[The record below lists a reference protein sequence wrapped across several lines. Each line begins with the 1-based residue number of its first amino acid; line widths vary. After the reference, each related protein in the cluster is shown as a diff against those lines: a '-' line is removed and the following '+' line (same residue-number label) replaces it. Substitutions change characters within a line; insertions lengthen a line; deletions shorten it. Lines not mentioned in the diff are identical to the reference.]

1 MASGTQVGTAWVQV
15 TPSFRG
21 FGSSLTSSLTGDLT
35 RAGTRAGD
43 DAGDAAGRRFGD
55 SFADSAG
62 SAADRLSG
70 IGTVAGVATAGAFG
84 VGLAAAMDASSATA
98 RLTAQLD
105 LTADEAARAGDIA
118 GDVFSSGF
126 GGSIGEATEAV
137 GAVASSIAD
146 LGDLTDDQL
155 RDMSTQALGLASTF
169 EVDVASS
176 TRAVGQMI
184 RTGLVSDASE
194 GFDLITA
201 TLQRVPAALRDDL
214 MPTIEEYGTQFRN
227 LGLSGE
233 QSMALLVQGL
243 EAGARDIDVVADT
256 LKEFSIEAVAGG
268 DKVGDA
274 WRELGLDSEALF
286 AAMGEGGEAATD
298 ALTQTLDALRDVED
312 PVERN
317 MLAVELFGT
326 KAEDLGDALF
336 ALDPSTAV
344 LGDVSGAAGDL
355 ADTLAEDPA
364 RVFQSS
370 IRGLTTSLASGLGP
384 ILQSVAGWAADNEGA
399 VTALAVG
406 LGAAAVAVAGI
417 TAALR
422 IYQGIMAAIRIATM
436 IWTGIQWALNAAM
449 WANPFGLVVLAVL
462 ALIAVIAA
470 VIIYWDEIVAVVSA
484 AWDAIVDGTQAAW
497 DWLVGI
503 VEAAWEWLVD
513 LFQSVHP
520 VGIIT
525 SHWETIQRATG
536 EVWDWIKQKISGVWD
551 SITGGVRTAVDNVR
565 TTVSGAWD
573 WVRDTTSRAWESVR
587 SNIVNGVINAWRGV
601 SNVWQWFKSIGSAI
615 VGGIV
620 SGIWSAAS
628 GLYDSLRS
636 LASNALS
643 SAKSFLGIGSPSR
656 AFADQVGQ
664 WIPAGVE
671 LGIDDGQ
678 GELDSRIEHMVR
690 VPDPPT
696 VRAAVATG
704 VAAQAGPTVQI
715 IPDGTAAGRALV
727 EILQHAVR
735 TQLGGDVNRLSDKQ
749 R

>member
-1 MASGTQVGTAWVQV
+1 MTSGTQVGTAWVQV

-70 IGTVAGVATAGAFG
+70 IGTVAGLATASAFG

-155 RDMSTQALGLASTF
+155 RDMSTQALGLAETF

-214 MPTIEEYGTQFRN
+214 APTIQEYSTQFRD
-227 LGLSGE
+227 LGLTGE

-256 LKEFSIEAVAGG
+256 LKEFSIEAVAGS
-268 DKVGDA
+268 DDIGDA
-274 WRELGLDSEALF
+274 WTELGLDAD
-286 AAMGEGGEAATD
+286 AMFGKLANGGADATD
-298 ALTQTLDALRDVED
+298 VLGITLDALRDIED
-312 PVERN
+312 PIERN
-317 MLAVELFGT
+317 AMAVELFGT
-326 KAEDLGDALF
+326 KAEDMGDALY

-384 ILQSVAGWAADNEGA
+384 ILQSVAGWAADNQGA

-406 LGAAAVAVAGI
+406 LGAAALAVVSI
-417 TAALR
+417 TGALR
-422 IYQGIMAAIRIATM
+422 IYQGIMIAIRTATM

-484 AWDAIVDGTQAAW
+484 AWEAIVDGTRAAW

-503 VEAAWEWLVD
+503 VEDAWNWLVD
-513 LFQSVHP
+513 LFQTIHP

-525 SHWETIQRATG
+525 SHWETIKGATGDAWDWVQRKIG
-536 EVWDWIKQKISGVWD
+536 EVWESV
-551 SITGGVRTAVDNVR
+551 TGGVRTAVGNVR
-565 TTVSGAWD
+565 STVSGAWES
-573 WVRDTTSRAWESVR
+573 VRETTSRTWESVR
-587 SNIVNGVINAWRGV
+587 SGVVNGVLNAWRAVSGV
-601 SNVWQWFKSIGSAI
+601 GTWFKSIGMAI
-615 VGGIV
+615 VSGIV
-620 SGIWSAAS
+620 SGVTSAAS
-628 GLYDSLRS
+628 GLYNSLRN
-636 LASNALS
+636 LASNALGA
-643 SAKSFLGIGSPSR
+643 AKSFLGIGSPSR
-656 AFADQVGQ
+656 LFAHEVGQ

-678 GELDSRIEHMVR
+678 SELDSRIEHMVR
-690 VPDPPT
+690 VPEPPT

-735 TQLGGDVNRLSDKQ
+735 TQLGGDTTRLSG
-749 R
+749 RR